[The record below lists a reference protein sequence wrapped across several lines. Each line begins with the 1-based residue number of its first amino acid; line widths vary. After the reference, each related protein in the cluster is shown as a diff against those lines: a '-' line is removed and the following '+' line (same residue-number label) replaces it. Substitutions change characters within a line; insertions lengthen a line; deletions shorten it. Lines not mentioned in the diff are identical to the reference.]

1 MDVAPLFLVGEF
13 IGSDPAEG
21 DVLLRD
27 PLVFDP
33 LDAFKV
39 PVDLAETHPTR
50 EGQAVEH
57 SGGCGGW
64 LRCAPRT
71 AFAMLPPESA
81 PLLRQVSCRSPGPMT
96 QHGVYP
102 PPSARSW
109 RGPVQYALA
118 EVVVVD
124 IHEGP

>member
-1 MDVAPLFLVGEF
+1 MDVAPFLIGEF

-27 PLVFDP
+27 RLAP
-33 LDAFKV
+33 LDAFEV
-39 PVDLAETHPTR
+39 RVDLAETHPTR
-50 EGQAVEH
+50 EGQAIEH
-57 SGGCGGW
+57 GGGCGGW

-71 AFAMLPPESA
+71 AFAMLPPQSA
-81 PLLRQVSCRSPGPMT
+81 SLLRLVSCRCPGSMT